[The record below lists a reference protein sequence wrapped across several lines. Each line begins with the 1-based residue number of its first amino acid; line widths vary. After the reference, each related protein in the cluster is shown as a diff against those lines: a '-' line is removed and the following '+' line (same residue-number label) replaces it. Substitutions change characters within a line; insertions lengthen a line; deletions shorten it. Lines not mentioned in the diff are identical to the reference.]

1 MDMPAD
7 DPVRRPWSRPGPF
20 AAFRD
25 RYVAAYAGVSYDLA
39 PGAVGVD
46 PDFLQNAP
54 DLAGRLVLV
63 SHDARAARRIVQ
75 RPTFLV
81 VALDRLMRNALGAAA
96 LGGVVFST
104 FDLEDPAR
112 GTVLEG
118 LDPGDS
124 VYLNAAVDRLP
135 DVNVRRPFRD
145 DAAS

>member
-1 MDMPAD
+1 MD
-7 DPVRRPWSRPGPF
+7 WSRPGPF
-20 AAFRD
+20 PAFRD

-39 PGAVGVD
+39 PGVVGVA

-54 DLAGRLVLV
+54 DLAGRVVLV
-63 SHDARAARRIVQ
+63 SHDARFARPLPQ
-75 RPTFLV
+75 RPTFRV
-81 VALDRLMRNALGAAA
+81 VALTRLMRNALGAAA

-104 FDLEDPAR
+104 FDLDDPDR
-112 GTVLEG
+112 GAVIEP

-135 DVNVRRPFRD
+135 DVAVRRPFRE